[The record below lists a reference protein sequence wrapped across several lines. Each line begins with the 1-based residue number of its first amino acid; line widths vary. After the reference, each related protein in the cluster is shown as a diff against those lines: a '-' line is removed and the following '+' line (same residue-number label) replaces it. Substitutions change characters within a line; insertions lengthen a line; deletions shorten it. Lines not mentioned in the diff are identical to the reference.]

1 MRNLQPEP
9 RSHVEI
15 ETFGPNGIRVREP
28 IRERSW
34 ARREK
39 RRLPTEKI
47 AFTAMVFVCGWVFGA
62 ALLIWALMSAIGLD
76 DLVRIAESGVNEK
89 AIQVLVEARV
99 LYRLAL
105 GMCAVAVVVAC
116 VTAAR
121 YQVFRR

>member
-9 RSHVEI
+9 RTRVEI
-15 ETFGPNGIRVREP
+15 DTFGPDGIRVLEPLREQ
-28 IRERSW
+28 SW
-34 ARREK
+34 ARSGK
-39 RRLPTEKI
+39 RRFPAEKI
-47 AFTAMVFVCGWVFGA
+47 AFTATVFVCGWVFGA

-116 VTAAR
+116 VTAVR
-121 YQVFRR
+121 YQDFRR